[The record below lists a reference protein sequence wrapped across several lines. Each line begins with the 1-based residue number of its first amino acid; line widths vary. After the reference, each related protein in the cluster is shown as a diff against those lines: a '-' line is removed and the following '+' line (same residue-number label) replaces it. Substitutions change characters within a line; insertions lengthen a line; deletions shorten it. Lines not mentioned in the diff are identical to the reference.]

1 LCSSEGAVLCPRG
14 AMLVWGF
21 GVGLVGVWRFGVG
34 LCGNRVGS
42 ERLWDVVLSGGRDM
56 VEEKL
61 NHSK

>member
-1 LCSSEGAVLCPRG
+1 MSTWCDVSVG
-14 AMLVWGF
+14 GF